1 MWDCQNA
8 KALNVPLETKNFS
21 LFRDE
26 EPSFEVT
33 KPKTHQKTC
42 SQNTKVEA
50 AIPIKV
56 DQKAKSAVSR
66 MNGLHAQFPSCW

>member
-8 KALNVPLETKNFS
+8 KALNVPLGTKIFS
-21 LFRDE
+21 LFRDK
-26 EPSFEVT
+26 EPSLEVAQ
-33 KPKTHQKTC
+33 PKTHQKTC

-66 MNGLHAQFPSCW
+66 MNGLHVQYPSC

>member
-8 KALNVPLETKNFS
+8 KALNVPLGTKIFS
-21 LFRDE
+21 LFRDK
-26 EPSFEVT
+26 EPSLEVAQ
-33 KPKTHQKTC
+33 PKTC

-66 MNGLHAQFPSCW
+66 MNGLHVQYPSC